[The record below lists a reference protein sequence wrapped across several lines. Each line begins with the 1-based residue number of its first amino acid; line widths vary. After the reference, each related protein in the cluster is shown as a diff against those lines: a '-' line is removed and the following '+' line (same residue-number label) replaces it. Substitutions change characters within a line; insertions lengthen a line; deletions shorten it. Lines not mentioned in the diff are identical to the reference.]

1 MLFEAFTGEDTEED
15 SGKKEMSVNVVNL
28 SCDVRLRMVV
38 TRPVDPLSAARSDL
52 GELTGP
58 AVMRMTRSELS
69 RLRSPGERL

>member
-1 MLFEAFTGEDTEED
+1 
-15 SGKKEMSVNVVNL
+15 
-28 SCDVRLRMVV
+28 MVV

-69 RLRSPGERL
+69 RLRSPGEALISVGSSGVITGNYGNYSR